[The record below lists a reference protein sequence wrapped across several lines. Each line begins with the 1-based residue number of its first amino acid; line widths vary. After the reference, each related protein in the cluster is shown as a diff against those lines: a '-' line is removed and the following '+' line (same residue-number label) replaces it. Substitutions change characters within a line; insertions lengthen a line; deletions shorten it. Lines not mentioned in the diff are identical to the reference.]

1 MKISVAGFLVF
12 LGNHAMVSS
21 TDSGGSG
28 RTMGEVAGERTMGKV
43 VKLLKEMMEKSKEEG
58 EKERDLYAK
67 FKCYCDDQEADKK
80 ENIKMTKEEI
90 DMLKNDIE
98 KTKAASSEL
107 STECAE
113 LKHQIT
119 ENEAARAD
127 ATTLRDEAHETFLSE
142 EEEMNG
148 ALGSMEG
155 AIGALSALGF
165 VQNPTGGPEHEK
177 FMSKKSDL
185 IKLKSSVEKA
195 GVKKAMGAVSVWLT
209 AKQKKTLD
217 SFMLAPFSALSISK
231 GGEIVD
237 ILKQMLETFKENIKN
252 VQSGEKAAQ
261 EAHDKFMKI
270 KEEEFDTM
278 KAAYDEKQTT
288 LGENE
293 EELSSLTESL
303 AAAEDTLASDIEFLA
318 KLQEGCAKKAK
329 EFNERNMLRANE
341 EAAISQAIAILDS
354 DAAFEAFG
362 KVSATST
369 GATGLLLLQINAH
382 NDVDSVES
390 SRVKILQLVQKAART
405 QNSFKIAKV
414 AALLEAGNPFDAVLK
429 EIDKMIDILDED
441 QKVDDEQK
449 DWCAKEMEETEE
461 MKTTKEDK
469 ITDLKASIEELD
481 DAINAPETGLL
492 AQIEQTGEDIKAN
505 HASKAKETA
514 EREEEKKMYHI
525 TIKNCVAAEDLL
537 KQAIK
542 ALKRYYDQFDLL
554 QEDPFE
560 GAPDTWEGDSKD
572 MAGQKES
579 GAKVLDMLEFIVKE
593 TNKEEDEAHKE
604 EEDAVKAFEKR
615 MEELADELKQL
626 EESLVEL
633 KETLAEK
640 EKLLGETKENLA
652 RTESDLKAVTKYLAQ
667 ITPGCDFIK
676 EHYDTRKENR
686 SNEKKAL
693 EEAKDL
699 IKDTPAYKKAAEEK
713 L

>member
-1 MKISVAGFLVF
+1 
-12 LGNHAMVSS
+12 
-21 TDSGGSG
+21 
-28 RTMGEVAGERTMGKV
+28 
-43 VKLLKEMMEKSKEEG
+43 MEKSKEEG

-252 VQSGEKAAQ
+252 VQSAEKAAQ

-303 AAAEDTLASDIEFLA
+303 AAAEDMLASDIEFLA

-362 KVSATST
+362 KVSATSS
-369 GATGLLLLQINAH
+369 GATGLLLLQVNKH
-382 NDVDSVES
+382 NDAES
-390 SRVKILQLVQKAART
+390 FRVKVLQLVQRAARN
-405 QNSFKIAKV
+405 QNSLKIAKV
-414 AALLEAGNPFDAVLK
+414 AALLAAGNPFDAVLK
-429 EIDKMIDILDED
+429 EIDKMLDILKED

-449 DWCAKEMEETEE
+449 DWCKTEMEETQE
-461 MKTTKEDK
+461 MKETKESK

-481 DAINAPETGLL
+481 EAINAPETGLL
-492 AQIEQTGEDIKAN
+492 AQIETTGEDIKTN
-505 HASKAKETA
+505 HESTAKETA
-514 EREEEKKMYHI
+514 ERQEENKVYHK
-525 TIKNCVAAEDLL
+525 TVQNCVVVQDLL
-537 KQAIK
+537 KK
-542 ALKRYYDQFDLL
+542 ALK
-554 QEDPFE
+554 
-560 GAPDTWEGDSKD
+560 
-572 MAGQKES
+572 
-579 GAKVLDMLEFIVKE
+579 V
-593 TNKEEDEAHKE
+593 
-604 EEDAVKAFEKR
+604 
-615 MEELADELKQL
+615 
-626 EESLVEL
+626 
-633 KETLAEK
+633 
-640 EKLLGETKENLA
+640 
-652 RTESDLKAVTKYLAQ
+652 
-667 ITPGCDFIK
+667 
-676 EHYDTRKENR
+676 
-686 SNEKKAL
+686 
-693 EEAKDL
+693 
-699 IKDTPAYKKAAEEK
+699 
-713 L
+713 

>member
-1 MKISVAGFLVF
+1 
-12 LGNHAMVSS
+12 
-21 TDSGGSG
+21 
-28 RTMGEVAGERTMGKV
+28 
-43 VKLLKEMMEKSKEEG
+43 MEKSKEEG

-252 VQSGEKAAQ
+252 VQSAEKAAQ

-303 AAAEDTLASDIEFLA
+303 AAAEDMLASDIEFLA

-341 EAAISQAIAILDS
+341 EAAISQAIAILD
-354 DAAFEAFG
+354 
-362 KVSATST
+362 
-369 GATGLLLLQINAH
+369 

-469 ITDLKASIEELD
+469 ITDLKASIEELE

-492 AQIEQTGEDIKAN
+492 ARIEQTGEDIKAN

-525 TIKNCVAAEDLL
+525 TVKNCVAAEDLL

-604 EEDAVKAFEKR
+604 EEEAVKAFEKR